1 MILITGG
8 HAQGLREYA
17 QKEYDMGNRACIE
30 DMNARVA
37 EYVRNGKDPW
47 PKIEQY
53 ISQNPDAV
61 IISEQ
66 IGCGIVP
73 ADAQERAIREKIGRM
88 QIRLAETADE
98 VVRVICG
105 IGQKIK

>member
-1 MILITGG
+1 M
-8 HAQGLREYA
+8 
-17 QKEYDMGNRACIE
+17 
-30 DMNARVA
+30 
-37 EYVRNGKDPW
+37 
-47 PKIEQY
+47 
-53 ISQNPDAV
+53 